1 MQIIGITG
9 GTGFI
14 GNHLANHLVSNGY
27 KVIVFTRNVA
37 GHTAGQFI
45 DYALWDTGSKAA
57 DMNAFR
63 QLDGI
68 IHLAGAGIADKR
80 WTKDRKKEIR
90 DSRVDGTQYLVKL
103 LKEHA
108 PACKTFIS
116 ASAIG
121 YYGPDNGNSPFTET
135 APPHN
140 DFLSDVCVQWEQA
153 SNDIEPEMRRVI
165 FRFGIV
171 LGKESG
177 AFPQFANPV
186 KWGVMPILGSG
197 RQVISWIHIADLIG
211 MILFA
216 LQHAELNGVY
226 NAVAPQPVNQKT
238 MMQTIAQS
246 LGGIRIPVPIP
257 ATALKLAMGEMSIEV
272 LKSATVSCQKIA
284 AAGFHFQYPTIRQAV
299 AGILK

>member
-1 MQIIGITG
+1 MQTIGITG

-14 GNHLANHLVSNGY
+14 GHHLANHLVSNGY
-27 KVIVFTRNVA
+27 KVIIFTRDVA
-37 GHTAGQFI
+37 GHTPGQFI

-57 DMNAFR
+57 DINAFK

-90 DSRVDGTQYLVKL
+90 DSRVDGTQYLVRL

-108 PACKTFIS
+108 PGCKTFIS

-135 APPHN
+135 APHYN
-140 DFLSDVCVQWEQA
+140 DFLSNVCVQWEQA

-186 KWGVMPILGSG
+186 KWGVMPVLGG
-197 RQVISWIHIADLIG
+197 GQQVISWIHIADLTG

-216 LQHAELNGVY
+216 LQQNELTGVY
-226 NAVAPQPVNQKT
+226 NAVAPQPVSQKA
-238 MMQTIAQS
+238 MMQTIGHS
-246 LGGIRIPVPIP
+246 LGGIRIPVPVP
-257 ATALKLAMGEMSIEV
+257 AAALKLAMGEMSIEV
-272 LKSATVSCQKIA
+272 LKSATVSCQKIV
-284 AAGFHFQYPTIRQAV
+284 AAGFNFQYSSIEQAV
-299 AGILK
+299 ADILK